1 MLLDSLIIAR
11 IPGQVQILVAVV
23 RIRVRIRVR
32 ICVRIRVGGVVGG
45 VEILIGRYPTHSRL
59 HVDFA
64 FTFTLPLA
72 SGA

>member
-1 MLLDSLIIAR
+1 
-11 IPGQVQILVAVV
+11 
-23 RIRVRIRVR
+23 
-32 ICVRIRVGGVVGG
+32 VVGG